1 MKPSTILLPIT
12 HTLDTE
18 LIRYTKSLAKEH
30 SAKLI
35 CLYITSPLTLTNCYS
50 YPSLLYSISNLNV
63 DLVQMAQ
70 EDIAKKIDLLLDD
83 CEHETICLIGPTTDT
98 IIHVANQKDVDLI
111 IIPSQKDGTGSRFVL
126 SPKEKLAKRCKASII
141 EYTK

>member
-18 LIRYTKSLAKEH
+18 LIRYTKSLAKKH

-111 IIPSQKDGTGSRFVL
+111 IIPSQKDGMGSRFVL